1 MTLFFIQGKAQMQK
15 TFHLDK
21 MKRLLFDL
29 ISVNTSIS
37 VKKQAVSHKKQ
48 AAPHAVKSARGVAFV
63 LIIISLYIL
72 NRKLSQSLNCI
83 NKIEIKFFISD
94 QNKILR

>member
-1 MTLFFIQGKAQMQK
+1 MTLFSYKEKHKCKSTNAKAQMQK

-37 VKKQAVSHKKQ
+37 VKKASCIAQKN
-48 AAPHAVKSARGVAFV
+48 KSYPM
-63 LIIISLYIL
+63 LL
-72 NRKLSQSLNCI
+72 NRHEVWLL
-83 NKIEIKFFISD
+83 F
-94 QNKILR
+94 